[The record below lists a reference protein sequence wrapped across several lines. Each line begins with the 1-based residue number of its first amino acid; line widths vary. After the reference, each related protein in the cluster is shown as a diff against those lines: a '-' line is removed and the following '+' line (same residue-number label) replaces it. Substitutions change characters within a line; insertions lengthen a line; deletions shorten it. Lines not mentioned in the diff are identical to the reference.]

1 MKSEKDSIIKIQL
14 FHKCLMKEYQELEK
28 DICDE
33 DLTFEEEDKMKMK
46 IETFDEILDRYEN
59 IFSEIL
65 FNDC

>member
-1 MKSEKDSIIKIQL
+1 
-14 FHKCLMKEYQELEK
+14 MKEYQELEK